1 MGVGVRRIA
10 DAGRGTCDQT
20 QSVLSATTPTPTRT
34 ERLWSEEVAR
44 VLAAAPAFE
53 PAVRRAVRATL
64 DALARDPST
73 DEATRA
79 DVAAMLDG
87 IAAT

>member
-1 MGVGVRRIA
+1 
-10 DAGRGTCDQT
+10 
-20 QSVLSATTPTPTRT
+20 
-34 ERLWSEEVAR
+34 VAR

-53 PAVRRAVRATL
+53 PAVRRAARATL